1 MSIFKK
7 TKPQSIE
14 EQVLEQLMI
23 SNELLCDI
31 RERNTQIRNL
41 FGQFVELLMREAQER
56 NASSVDTSTLQTTGE
71 SNPTSTTC

>member
-56 NASSVDTSTLQTTGE
+56 NASSVDTSTLQTTGK